1 MSPRGWALFAAVSV
15 VWGVPYLFIKLAV
28 EDLSPGFVAWS
39 RVALGALVLLPIAW
53 RTGALRGLPL
63 RWLTA
68 FALFEITIPFPLIAF
83 GEQRVSSSLA
93 AILIAAVPLVVAFL
107 ALRFDR
113 AEQPTRT
120 RFIGMLIGLGGVAAL
135 VGIDIGGRG
144 SELLGAAAVLAATF
158 GYACGPLIVKRH
170 LSGADPLGPV
180 AGALGIAAIMLLPLA
195 LGGLPTE
202 TPPDEAIASVVVLG
216 LICTAL
222 AFLIF
227 FRLIAEIGPSRATI
241 ITYVNPVVA
250 LALGVA
256 ILDEHVTTGT
266 VAGLLLILAGS
277 WLSTDGRLPPGL
289 AAVVT
294 RRLRGVALFA
304 RAGCVPLLP
313 PFARRAAAQQMR
325 HAQHAAR
332 GRPQRLAQLRSDAL
346 GRQLQLDLDAAV
358 GALLRPDRAD
368 LLDQLQHGAVL
379 GQDLGAEAADALG
392 PGALGQTVQQR
403 RRHALAL
410 PRVGNRDRHFG
421 DLAVLGRADEA
432 RHADAALG
440 PGLDRHQSLVVV
452 VVDLGE
458 VGQLGLAQVAGRREE
473 APVARLRAEA
483 PHPGRQL
490 GPVVRPD
497 RPHDDLAAVAQ
508 ALSPH
513 RAGSSPRPR
522 P

>member
-294 RRLRGVALFA
+294 RRLRG
-304 RAGCVPLLP
+304 R
-313 PFARRAAAQQMR
+313 
-325 HAQHAAR
+325 
-332 GRPQRLAQLRSDAL
+332 
-346 GRQLQLDLDAAV
+346 DAAPS
-358 GALLRPDRAD
+358 ASPARP
-368 LLDQLQHGAVL
+368 H
-379 GQDLGAEAADALG
+379 E
-392 PGALGQTVQQR
+392 
-403 RRHALAL
+403 
-410 PRVGNRDRHFG
+410 
-421 DLAVLGRADEA
+421 
-432 RHADAALG
+432 
-440 PGLDRHQSLVVV
+440 
-452 VVDLGE
+452 
-458 VGQLGLAQVAGRREE
+458 
-473 APVARLRAEA
+473 LRA
-483 PHPGRQL
+483 
-490 GPVVRPD
+490 
-497 RPHDDLAAVAQ
+497 
-508 ALSPH
+508 
-513 RAGSSPRPR
+513 
-522 P
+522 